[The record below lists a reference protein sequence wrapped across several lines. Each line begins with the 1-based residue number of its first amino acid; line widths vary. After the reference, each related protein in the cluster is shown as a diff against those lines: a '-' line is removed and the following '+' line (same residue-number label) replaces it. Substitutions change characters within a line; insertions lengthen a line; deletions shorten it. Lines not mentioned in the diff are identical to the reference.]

1 MDAKP
6 KSKVIAD
13 MDDVLTR
20 LEDGGAGLRH
30 GVRNEGARRNYVVA
44 KP

>member
-6 KSKVIAD
+6 KSKAIAH

-20 LEDGGAGLRH
+20 LGNGGAGLTH
-30 GVRNEGARRNYVVA
+30 GVRNEGARGN
-44 KP
+44 